1 MGAPQIRIE
10 VDDVTGVWSVDGM
23 PMVLVPQHYF
33 YNNHKAMEE
42 AAGRSRYAAF
52 AFEAGRK
59 SADTWCE
66 REAQVHSLRDVEVVH
81 HYLKRLSQRGW
92 GQFSVLHADARAGH
106 ARVRLDHSIF
116 VLQHRGPPQKACYV
130 FGGWLCG
137 SLEWAARALGQQL
150 TLASHESQCAADG
163 QPFCLFE
170 VAPAR

>member
-1 MGAPQIRIE
+1 MGTPQVPIE
-10 VDDVTGVWSVDGM
+10 VDDVTGVWSVDGT

-42 AAGRSRYAAF
+42 AAGRERYAAL

-59 SADTWCE
+59 SAETWCA
-66 REAQVHSLRDVEVVH
+66 REARVHGLRDVEMFH
-81 HYLKRLSQRGW
+81 HYLRRLSQRGW
-92 GQFSVLHADARAGH
+92 AQFGVLQLDARSGR

-137 SLEWAARALGQQL
+137 ALEWAARERGQQL
-150 TLASHESQCAADG
+150 TFAAYETQCAAQG

-170 VAPAR
+170 VAPAD